1 MAEFALAI
9 NRSGCGQRRV
19 DEVLIVF
26 LALRVNGFTMWRD
39 RNRYQLTVWHTVR
52 RMRSAQR

>member
-9 NRSGCGQRRV
+9 NRSVCGQRRV

-26 LALRVNGFTMWRD
+26 LALRVKGFTMWRD
-39 RNRYQLTVWHTVR
+39 GTRYQSTVWHTMR